1 MKYSIDIVVDESTR
15 SLRAFAFIAYF
26 TAIGLQNAEIH
37 PVIYCE
43 AVRLISKYTSLF
55 DLSNLSENYMVK
67 VYRKYL
73 WRIGIDPTRQ
83 RPSHEAI
90 LRKVLKSRTF
100 PQINAVVDA
109 GNFISLKHLVPIGI
123 YDLKKISAKVVVRLS
138 TSGEIFHPI
147 GSSTALSL
155 PSGRP
160 VLADHEKI
168 IHLFPSRDS
177 AASSVD
183 LRTTEV
189 LAIAAGVE
197 GVPVT
202 TVKEALKELESVLTK
217 YTYAK
222 EVVSRG
228 IVYFGQTT

>member
-1 MKYSIDIVVDESTR
+1 
-15 SLRAFAFIAYF
+15 
-26 TAIGLQNAEIH
+26 
-37 PVIYCE
+37 
-43 AVRLISKYTSLF
+43 
-55 DLSNLSENYMVK
+55 
-67 VYRKYL
+67 
-73 WRIGIDPTRQ
+73 GIDPTRQ

-123 YDLKKISAKVVVRLS
+123 YDLKKISSKVVVRLS

-155 PSGRP
+155 PLGRP

>member
-1 MKYSIDIVVDESTR
+1 MKYSIDVVVDESTR
-15 SLRAFAFIAYF
+15 GLRTSAFIAYF
-26 TAIGLQNAEIH
+26 TAVGLQNTEVH

-43 AVRLISKYTSLF
+43 AMRLTSKYTSLF

-67 VYRKYL
+67 VYRRYL
-73 WRIGIDPTRQ
+73 WHIGIDPTKQ

-109 GNFISLKHLVPIGI
+109 GNFISLKHLVPIGM
-123 YDLKKISAKVVVRLS
+123 YDLKKISTKVVVRLS
-138 TSGEIFHPI
+138 TSGEVFHPI
-147 GSSTALSL
+147 GASTALSL
-155 PSGRP
+155 PPGRP

-183 LRTTEV
+183 LKTTEV
-189 LAIAAGVE
+189 LAVAAGVE

-202 TVKEALKELESVLTK
+202 TVREALKELESVLTK
-217 YTYAK
+217 YTYAR
-222 EVVSRG
+222 EVVGRG
-228 IVYFGQTT
+228 IAYFGQTN